1 MIYADIMSNS
11 CVIID
16 DDEEEEGGGESKEE
30 DENIDS
36 FQESEMQKQKLLYE
50 QNRLAD
56 TSNVLTAI
64 QRSKLSSQLL
74 FLLK

>member
-16 DDEEEEGGGESKEE
+16 DDEEEEGGGGSKEE

-36 FQESEMQKQKLLYE
+36 FQESEMQKQK
-50 QNRLAD
+50 
-56 TSNVLTAI
+56 TSLI
-64 QRSKLSSQLL
+64 
-74 FLLK
+74 